1 MDYYVIITIM
11 INTFSVLITCSY
23 ALPCSC
29 ASSAND
35 VVSNLSFEKN
45 PILYKKFRPSK
56 MGCGRWTM
64 DFEELFPFSTN
75 LARNSRANQK
85 AKRPNILKAHR
96 NALPSFSNTINRLM
110 ANYYSIPSLTH
121 CASKNNLLQSF
132 DSIRMLP
139 SQCHI

>member
-64 DFEELFPFSTN
+64 DNEELFPF
-75 LARNSRANQK
+75 
-85 AKRPNILKAHR
+85 KRPNILKAHR